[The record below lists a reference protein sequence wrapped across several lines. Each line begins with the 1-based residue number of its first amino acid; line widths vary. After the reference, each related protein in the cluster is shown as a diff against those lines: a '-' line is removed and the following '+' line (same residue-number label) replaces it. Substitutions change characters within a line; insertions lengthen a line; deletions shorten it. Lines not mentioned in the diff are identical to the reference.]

1 MTYNDLLEISKKAEA
16 DTKNFRDEVKDI
28 EEYNQL
34 KVLKAFISHGVSD
47 FHFSGSSGYGYHD
60 SGRDLL
66 DEIYAEVFGGEK
78 ALVRWQFVSGT
89 HAISSALFGI
99 LRPGDEFLAVTGPP
113 YDTLAKVIGIVPGA
127 KGTLTDW
134 RINYREVPL
143 RNDGNVDIESFER
156 YITKNTKLAFIQRSR
171 GYCWRKSLT
180 VDDISLIVRRLK
192 EIKQDIIVLVDN
204 CYGEFTDKKE
214 PLDGGADI
222 IAGSLIKNPGGGICP
237 TGGYIAGRED
247 LVELAAGRLTA
258 PGIGSEVG
266 TSMYINRTLYQ
277 GLYLAP
283 LLVSQALSGMIWAGT
298 MFEYLNYITLP
309 AKGEKR
315 GDTVQ
320 AVKLGSK
327 EKLIKF
333 CQGIQSN
340 SPVDSHVNLE
350 GGYTPGYSDKIVMA
364 AGTFIQGASLELSSD
379 GPLREPFIA
388 YLQGGLSYFHIK
400 YAVLRALET
409 LDM

>member
-16 DTKNFRDEVKDI
+16 DTKDFRDEVKDI

-60 SGRDLL
+60 SGRDIL

-99 LRPGDEFLAVTGPP
+99 LRPGDEFLAVTGTP
-113 YDTLAKVIGIVPGA
+113 YDTLGKVIGLVPGV

-156 YITKNTKLAFIQRSR
+156 YITKHTKLAFIQRSR

-180 VDDISLIVRRLK
+180 VEDISIIVKRLK
-192 EIKQDIIVLVDN
+192 EIKEDIIILVDN

-214 PLDGGADI
+214 PLDTGADI

-237 TGGYIAGRED
+237 AGGYIAGRGD

-283 LLVSQALSGMIWAGT
+283 LLVSQALCGMIWAGT

-350 GGYTPGYSDKIVMA
+350 GGYTPGYTDKIVMA
-364 AGTFIQGASLELSSD
+364 AGTFIQGASLELSAD

-400 YAVLRALET
+400 YAVLRALEA
-409 LDM
+409 ME

>member
-1 MTYNDLLEISKKAEA
+1 MTHNDLLEISKKAED
-16 DTKNFRDEVKDI
+16 DTKELREEVKGI
-28 EEYNQL
+28 EEHNQL
-34 KVLKAFISHGVSD
+34 KVLKSFMSRGVSD

-99 LRPGDEFLAVTGPP
+99 LRPGDEFVSITGTP
-113 YDTLAKVIGIVPGA
+113 YDTLGKVIGLVPGV
-127 KGTLTDW
+127 KGTVIDW
-134 RINYREVPL
+134 KINYREIPL
-143 RNDGNVDIESFER
+143 REDGIVDIDSFER
-156 YITKNTKLAFIQRSR
+156 YITKNTKIAFIQRSR
-171 GYCWRKSLT
+171 GYFWRKSLT
-180 VDDISLIVRRLK
+180 VDDISIIVKKLK
-192 EIKQDIIVLVDN
+192 EIKNDIIILVDN

-214 PLDGGADI
+214 PLDVGADI

-283 LLVSQALSGMIWAGT
+283 LLVSQALCGMIWAGT
-298 MFEYLNYITLP
+298 MFEHLNYITLP
-309 AKGEKR
+309 VKGEKR

-333 CQGIQSN
+333 CQGIQSS

-364 AGTFIQGASLELSSD
+364 AGTFIQGASLELSAD

-400 YAVLRALET
+400 YAVLKALEG
-409 LDM
+409 ME

>member
-1 MTYNDLLEISKKAEA
+1 MIFEELLEISKKAEH
-16 DTKNFRDEVKDI
+16 DTKELREKVKDI

-34 KVLKAFISHGVSD
+34 KVLKAFISRGVSD

-99 LRPGDEFLAVTGPP
+99 LRPGDEFVSITGTP
-113 YDTLAKVIGIVPGA
+113 YDTLGKVIGLVPGV
-127 KGTLTDW
+127 KGTVIDW
-134 RINYREVPL
+134 KINYREIPL
-143 RNDGNVDIESFER
+143 REDGIVDIDSFER
-156 YITKNTKLAFIQRSR
+156 YITKNTKIAFIQRSR
-171 GYCWRKSLT
+171 GYFWRKSLT
-180 VDDISLIVRRLK
+180 VDDISIIVKKLK
-192 EIKQDIIVLVDN
+192 EIKNDIIILVDN

-214 PLDGGADI
+214 PLDVGADI

-283 LLVSQALSGMIWAGT
+283 LLVSQALCGMIWAGT
-298 MFEYLNYITLP
+298 MFEHLNYITLP
-309 AKGEKR
+309 VKGEKR

-333 CQGIQSN
+333 CQGIQSS

-364 AGTFIQGASLELSSD
+364 AGTFIQGASLELSAD

-400 YAVLRALET
+400 YAVLKALEG
-409 LDM
+409 ME

>member
-60 SGRDLL
+60 SGRDIL

-89 HAISSALFGI
+89 HAISSAMFGI

-113 YDTLAKVIGIVPGA
+113 YDTLGKVIGLVPGG
-127 KGTLTDW
+127 KGTVMDW
-134 RINYREVPL
+134 NIDYREIPL
-143 RNDGNVDIESFER
+143 KNDGNVDIESFER

-180 VDDISLIVRRLK
+180 VDDISIIVKKLK
-192 EIKQDIIVLVDN
+192 EIKNDIIILVDN

-214 PLDGGADI
+214 PLDVGADI

-283 LLVSQALSGMIWAGT
+283 LLVSQALCGMIWAGT

-320 AVKLGSK
+320 AVRLGSK

-333 CQGIQSN
+333 CQGIQSS
-340 SPVDSHVNLE
+340 SPVDSYVNLE
-350 GGYTPGYSDKIVMA
+350 GGYTPGYSDKLVMA
-364 AGTFIQGASLELSSD
+364 AGTFIQGASLELSAD

-400 YAVLRALET
+400 YAVLRALEA
-409 LDM
+409 ME

>member
-1 MTYNDLLEISKKAEA
+1 MTYNDLLEISKKAEG

-34 KVLKAFISHGVSD
+34 KVLKSFISHGTSD

-99 LRPGDEFLAVTGPP
+99 LRPGDEFLSVTGQP
-113 YDTLAKVIGIVPGA
+113 YDTLGKVIGLVPGV

-143 RNDGNVDIESFER
+143 REDGIVDIEAFER

-180 VDDISLIVRRLK
+180 VDDISLIVKRLK

-283 LLVSQALSGMIWAGT
+283 LLVSQALCGMIWAGT

-364 AGTFIQGASLELSSD
+364 AGTFIQGASLELSAD

-400 YAVLRALET
+400 YAVLRALEA
-409 LDM
+409 ME

>member
-1 MTYNDLLEISKKAEA
+1 MTYNDLLEISKKAEN
-16 DTKNFRDEVKDI
+16 DTKELREKVKDI

-60 SGRDLL
+60 SGRDIL

-89 HAISSALFGI
+89 HAISSAMFGI
-99 LRPGDEFLAVTGPP
+99 LRPGDEFLAVTGTP
-113 YDTLAKVIGIVPGA
+113 YDTLGKVIGLVPGVR
-127 KGTLTDW
+127 GTLTDW

-180 VDDISLIVRRLK
+180 VDDISPVVKRLK
-192 EIKQDIIVLVDN
+192 EIKEDIIILVDN

-214 PLDGGADI
+214 PLDSGADI

-237 TGGYIAGRED
+237 SGGYIAGRGD

-283 LLVSQALSGMIWAGT
+283 LLVSQALSGMIWAGS
-298 MFEYLNYITLP
+298 MFEHLNYITLP

-350 GGYTPGYSDKIVMA
+350 GGYTPGYTDKIVMA
-364 AGTFIQGASLELSSD
+364 AGTFIQGASLELSAD

-400 YAVLRALET
+400 YAVLRALEA
-409 LDM
+409 ME

>member
-1 MTYNDLLEISKKAEA
+1 MIFEELLEISKKAEH
-16 DTKNFRDEVKDI
+16 DTKELREKVKDI

-34 KVLKAFISHGVSD
+34 KVLKAFISRGVSD

-99 LRPGDEFLAVTGPP
+99 LRPGDEFLAVTGTP
-113 YDTLAKVIGIVPGA
+113 YDTLGKVIGLVPGVR
-127 KGTLTDW
+127 GTLTDW

-180 VDDISLIVRRLK
+180 VDDISPVVKRLK
-192 EIKQDIIVLVDN
+192 EIKKDIIILVDN

-214 PLDGGADI
+214 PLDSGADI

-283 LLVSQALSGMIWAGT
+283 LLVSQALSGMIWAGS
-298 MFEYLNYITLP
+298 MFEHLNYITLP
-309 AKGEKR
+309 ARGEKR

-320 AVKLGSK
+320 AVRLGSK

-340 SPVDSHVNLE
+340 SPVDSYVNLE
-350 GGYTPGYSDKIVMA
+350 GGYTPGYSDKLVMA
-364 AGTFIQGASLELSSD
+364 AGTFIQGASLELSAD

-400 YAVLRALET
+400 YAVLRALEA
-409 LDM
+409 ME

>member
-1 MTYNDLLEISKKAEA
+1 MTFDDLLEISKKAED
-16 DTKNFRDEVKDI
+16 DTKDFREEVRHI
-28 EEYNQL
+28 EEHNQL
-34 KVLKAFISHGVSD
+34 KVLKAFISRGVSD

-127 KGTLTDW
+127 KGAIMDW
-134 RINYREVPL
+134 KINYREIPL
-143 RNDGNVDIESFER
+143 REDGTVDIESFEKH
-156 YITKNTKLAFIQRSR
+156 ITKKTKLALIQRSR

-180 VDDISLIVRRLK
+180 VDDLSLIIKRLK
-192 EIKQDIIVLVDN
+192 EIKEDIIVMVDN

-214 PLDGGADI
+214 PLEAGADI

-277 GLYLAP
+277 GFYLAP
-283 LLVSQALSGMIWAGT
+283 LLVSQALCGMIWAGSI
-298 MFEYLNYITLP
+298 FEHLNYITLP
-309 AKGEKR
+309 NKGEKR

-320 AVKLGSK
+320 AVRLGSK
-327 EKLIKF
+327 EKLVKF

-364 AGTFIQGASLELSSD
+364 AGTFIQGASLELSAD

-388 YLQGGLSYFHIK
+388 YLQGGLSYFHTK
-400 YAVLRALET
+400 YAVLRALEA